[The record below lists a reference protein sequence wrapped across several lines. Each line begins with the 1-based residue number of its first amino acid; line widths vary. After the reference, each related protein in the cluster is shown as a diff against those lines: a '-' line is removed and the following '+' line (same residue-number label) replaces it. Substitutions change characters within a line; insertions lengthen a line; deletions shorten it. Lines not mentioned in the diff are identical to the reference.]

1 MRFEMLNC
9 QQTRRQLESL
19 DFDESAFSDPAV
31 ERHLDRCPSCQ
42 AAANEIRAVRNLL
55 MSQPRVTTPPDF
67 DIRLRSRLRAE
78 RNAQRPFLAWLPTP
92 ALAACAVVAALTAGY
107 AVRTSWQSP
116 PVAPPVANAAAPAT
130 GSTPT
135 DLAVIAAS
143 PVAVAPSPVVNAK
156 PVTVALRQRSA
167 ARSAP
172 LRASAARDKVI
183 LLLRDGDDTERVIGV
198 PPVTYGS
205 RPVIALRNASTG
217 ESGDHSVF

>member
-1 MRFEMLNC
+1 MLNC
-9 QQTRRQLESL
+9 HQTRRQLESL

-31 ERHLDRCPSCQ
+31 ERHLERCPSCQ

-55 MSQPRVTTPPDF
+55 MSQPRVATPPDF

-78 RNAQRPFLAWLPTP
+78 RNAPRPFLAWLPTP

-107 AVRTSWQSP
+107 AVRTSWPSP

-130 GSTPT
+130 SSAPT
-135 DLAVIAAS
+135 DFAAIAAS
-143 PVAVAPSPVVNAK
+143 PVAVAPSPVVNK
-156 PVTVALRQRSA
+156 PVTVALRQRPA

-172 LRASAARDKVI
+172 LRAAAARDKVI